1 MNDEKVFCKDGD
13 PYVNAGMW
21 HSASMLIG
29 ASAGQ
34 TLGTNNANQ
43 NTAVRVTAAQG
54 TVGVSS
60 TGIVVG
66 SGSTAVT
73 ISRYA
78 LATQIAHGVGA
89 GQLSYAAQTYTAPT
103 TDGTKR
109 YWKITRV
116 FTNTSG
122 GTVTVREVGL
132 YANFSGAAHML
143 HMDLTGDIA
152 VANNQ
157 ALTVV
162 FEYSSTA

>member
-1 MNDEKVFCKDGD
+1 MNINCSIYMNDEKVFCKDGD

-21 HSASMLIG
+21 HFACMLIG
-29 ASAGQ
+29 TSAGS
-34 TLGTNNANQ
+34 TPGTNNSNQ
-43 NTAVRVTAAQG
+43 SISVRVGAAQG
-54 TVGVSS
+54 TIGVIS

-109 YWKITRV
+109 YCKIT
-116 FTNTSG
+116 
-122 GTVTVREVGL
+122 
-132 YANFSGAAHML
+132 
-143 HMDLTGDIA
+143 
-152 VANNQ
+152 
-157 ALTVV
+157 
-162 FEYSSTA
+162 